1 MQPVP
6 AALAPARL
14 RLRVAL
20 VAALVA
26 AVAASAV
33 LELTLRR
40 SAGSSAVTTQVGG
53 VVLQQA
59 RCQQWLAADGPQRGA
74 ILQALTGSV
83 GGASTS
89 GGVGTTLTTAEATRL
104 FDHVCSSPI
113 ARGFLLY
120 ELYIRAA
127 GFRSLTDLGAG
138 N

>member
-6 AALAPARL
+6 AAVAPARL

-20 VAALVA
+20 VATLVA

-33 LELTLRR
+33 LELAVLRKP
-40 SAGSSAVTTQVGG
+40 AGTAVTTQIGG

-59 RCQQWLAADGPQRGA
+59 RCRQWLAADAPQRGA
-74 ILQALTGSV
+74 ILRALTGSV

-89 GGVGTTLTTAEATRL
+89 GGVGTTLTSAEATRL
-104 FDHVCSSPI
+104 FDHVCTSPI

-127 GFRSLTDLGAG
+127 GFRSLSSPGV
-138 N
+138 